1 MATGRLMSVVF
12 LILSSKPKFVRG
24 ISGSIYSY
32 IKIALHK
39 REGHFKVLLKN
50 RYYAPN
56 WNLVNDFTLRSA
68 LTLFK

>member
-39 REGHFKVLLKN
+39 REGQFNSIVKKQVLC
-50 RYYAPN
+50 
-56 WNLVNDFTLRSA
+56 S
-68 LTLFK
+68 

>member
-39 REGHFKVLLKN
+39 REGHLKVLLK
-50 RYYAPN
+50 
-56 WNLVNDFTLRSA
+56 T
-68 LTLFK
+68 K